1 MEKGLEDLREQIQD
15 FREGCTDKFSRCHMR
30 SSCPSKQG
38 HEHVCPHG
46 VKVSAWVMATH
57 EALRVEVPK
66 PYTFNGNRDAKELDN
81 FLCHMERYFEAIALM
96 DEATKREIKRQFYL
110 EDVTYL
116 AGKHEMSQAHGLI
129 HEFVNEFSMLMLEIP
144 NMSEEELL
152 FNFMDNFLCHME
164 RYFEAIALMD
174 EATKVRT
181 TTVYLLDNATLWW
194 CWRFGDIEKRTYTID
209 MWDAFKREI
218 KRQFYLEDV
227 AYLARK
233 NMKCLKHTGLIRE
246 FVKEFFM
253 LMLEIPNMFEEEL
266 LFNFLDNLQS

>member
-1 MEKGLEDLREQIQD
+1 M
-15 FREGCTDKFSRCHMR
+15 
-30 SSCPSKQG
+30 
-38 HEHVCPHG
+38 
-46 VKVSAWVMATH
+46 W
-57 EALRVEVPK
+57 
-66 PYTFNGNRDAKELDN
+66 DA
-81 FLCHMERYFEAIALM
+81 F
-96 DEATKREIKRQFYL
+96 KREIKRQFYL

-116 AGKHEMSQAHGLI
+116 ARKNMKCLKHTGLI

-253 LMLEIPNMFEEEL
+253 LMLEIPNMFKEEL
-266 LFNFLDNLQS
+266 LLNFLDNLQSWVEQELRRRGVQDLTTAMAVVESLVEYKRGDSSKRKPQSKGNHAKGGGDEGSWGYTPREGSSKGPTGKDSKGKDKRKKFMPRTNCFLCDGPH